1 MFLWHQRL
9 MHRFNWLWTNT
20 TTYEHYDAETEY
32 ETLIAGGSNATQA
45 QGTKNVLH
53 SLTPNHRGILKLLA
67 NYLLNE
73 MGSKSK
79 SKSSSSSS
87 SSRTKKN
94 NGLDFYEFLTRCQAD
109 MLAHNDQVLR
119 NHLTELLDHG
129 LVSKKKIKNGQTL
142 YYIPLAEEVIRNV
155 ILEEKSNGGA
165 DSP

>member
-1 MFLWHQRL
+1 
-9 MHRFNWLWTNT
+9 
-20 TTYEHYDAETEY
+20 
-32 ETLIAGGSNATQA
+32 
-45 QGTKNVLH
+45 
-53 SLTPNHRGILKLLA
+53 
-67 NYLLNE
+67 
-73 MGSKSK
+73 
-79 SKSSSSSS
+79 
-87 SSRTKKN
+87 
-94 NGLDFYEFLTRCQAD
+94 